1 MDEKTLKPLLDAEEA
16 KNLVMRKAY
25 YSKLLGDEKLTTEQ
39 KIIVNDYLDEIEQR
53 LENVDETNRFNNPTH
68 IASINVIDDVVQKL
82 KATII

>member
-25 YSKLLGDEKLTTEQ
+25 YSKLLEDEKLSTEQ